1 MQKLEGNKMSNRKA
15 KIYAPEFKESSA
27 KLALESKD
35 TIAQTARELGVNVNT
50 LHTWI
55 HKYSGV
61 KAANVSEDESKIYQ
75 ELKKLKKE
83 NYQLTQER
91 DILKKAAAYFAKE
104 SL

>member
-1 MQKLEGNKMSNRKA
+1 MSEKNA

-27 KLALESKD
+27 KLALESKS

-61 KAANVSEDESKIYQ
+61 KTANAIDDDKLHA

-83 NYQLTQER
+83 NCQLIQER

>member
-1 MQKLEGNKMSNRKA
+1 MSKKNA

-27 KLALESKD
+27 KLAMESKS

-55 HKYSGV
+55 HKHSGV
-61 KAANVSEDESKIYQ
+61 KTANAVDDDKLHA
-75 ELKKLKKE
+75 ELKRLKKE

>member
-1 MQKLEGNKMSNRKA
+1 MSDKNA

-27 KLALESKD
+27 KLALESKS
-35 TIAQTARELGVNVNT
+35 TIAKTARELGVNVNT

-61 KAANVSEDESKIYQ
+61 KTAKAIDDDKLHA
-75 ELKKLKKE
+75 ELKRLKKE

>member
-1 MQKLEGNKMSNRKA
+1 MSVKSE
-15 KIYAPEFKESSA
+15 KIYAREFKESSV
-27 KLALESKD
+27 KLALESEN

-55 HKYSGV
+55 SKYSGA
-61 KAANVSEDESKIYQ
+61 KATNIANNDDKLHE

-83 NYQLTQER
+83 IAQVTMER

>member
-1 MQKLEGNKMSNRKA
+1 MSDKSV
-15 KIYAPEFKESSA
+15 KIYATEFKVSSV
-27 KLALESKD
+27 KLALESKSS
-35 TIAQTARELGVNVNT
+35 IAQTARELGVNVNT

-61 KAANVSEDESKIYQ
+61 KATNIANDDNKLHE
-75 ELKKLKKE
+75 ELKRLKKE
-83 NYQLTQER
+83 NHQLTQER